1 MKADPQRRKQISPKE
16 HLRWWVLL
24 AALAMVSC
32 GPGDTSFRSGKV
44 GDYSFEASCEYT
56 GTETY
61 TPYVSIRLGQRL
73 LVKAAV
79 DQGYDTVHDCEASSV
94 SSVETSEDGNSF
106 IIRKP
111 DGSARLI
118 SLTDT
123 GPS

>member
-1 MKADPQRRKQISPKE
+1 
-16 HLRWWVLL
+16 
-24 AALAMVSC
+24 MVSC

-61 TPYVSIRLGQRL
+61 MPYVSIRLGQRL

-94 SSVETSEDGNSF
+94 SSVEISEDGKSF
-106 IIRKP
+106 LVRKHN
-111 DGSARLI
+111 GSTRLI
-118 SLTDT
+118 KITDT
-123 GPS
+123 DPQ